1 MREIGAG
8 KCILPGTWSCLCD
21 WAVHTIGH
29 RCPSLRTAF
38 WGTQHSTGA
47 QMKMKARSGWSGGFP
62 VWEDPWASDLVTS
75 LKKKA
80 RKGVR
85 RQWCRREAT
94 LCSLLP
100 SSQGVEARLVNVQA
114 PVPSE
119 TKRVPVKKVVS
130 FQMLTAEC
138 QTKSRALPS
147 VRPLWLT
154 GLTSLKPSVAR
165 ETLLKRPRSPYLG
178 RNACSGQKVGLSEFW
193 QQVIFIEHLVWA
205 SPPTPPIILCV
216 LTDLLLQGSSSYYLH
231 FRGKEFGAQ
240 RS

>member
-1 MREIGAG
+1 MHPPWNVVVSMR
-8 KCILPGTWSCLCD
+8 LSCSHNRSS
-21 WAVHTIGH
+21 V
-29 RCPSLRTAF
+29 SLTQNCFLGNPAQHWRPDEDESPEWLV
-38 WGTQHSTGA
+38 WGVPCVGGSLGQ
-47 QMKMKARSGWSGGFP
+47 WSG
-62 VWEDPWASDLVTS
+62 DLF
-75 LKKKA
+75 KKKA

-119 TKRVPVKKVVS
+119 TKRVPVKKVIS